1 MSGTTAHGLLGTP
14 RTVLDDVSFPEIRFS
29 HNPYKLTACWLVL
42 AVKKSSNL
50 NVMKGLSLEIEE
62 LMDTRRPTG
71 DAELRVWDAHD
82 EDSLY
87 FDCFHEVVASTE
99 GRVWAEGNIRI
110 GDYILIVDSDTRI
123 PRVSATVCQDNYCLR
138 EP

>member
-1 MSGTTAHGLLGTP
+1 
-14 RTVLDDVSFPEIRFS
+14 
-29 HNPYKLTACWLVL
+29 
-42 AVKKSSNL
+42 
-50 NVMKGLSLEIEE
+50 MKGLSLEIEE

-138 EP
+138 EPLPLGLLPGRRLRDGAVARGGDTAAVQWNLPRRRRVSPSITHSEDSS